1 MTDLEALAADRRRHS
16 GDCWKWN
23 PPHSLT
29 NFGCTCGADEDKE
42 DVLTV
47 DEAAAFLRIGRN
59 QLYDAIGRLEIPHR
73 RIGRTIR
80 LSRNALIQWL
90 ETR

>member
-1 MTDLEALAADRRRHS
+1 MTDPDQ
-16 GDCWKWN
+16 
-23 PPHSLT
+23 
-29 NFGCTCGADEDKE
+29 
-42 DVLTV
+42 VMTV